1 VDEGVRGTIDPPS
14 PPGLDVNI
22 LRNFL
27 MKKKEGKKIDE
38 ARGFTDKNVPRMV
51 ETAFMTGLE

>member
-1 VDEGVRGTIDPPS
+1 MRGTIDPPS

>member
-1 VDEGVRGTIDPPS
+1 MRESVDHHIHLLL
-14 PPGLDVNI
+14 LDVNI

-27 MKKKEGKKIDE
+27 MKKEEDEKIDE
-38 ARGFTDKNVPRMV
+38 ASGFTDKNVPREV